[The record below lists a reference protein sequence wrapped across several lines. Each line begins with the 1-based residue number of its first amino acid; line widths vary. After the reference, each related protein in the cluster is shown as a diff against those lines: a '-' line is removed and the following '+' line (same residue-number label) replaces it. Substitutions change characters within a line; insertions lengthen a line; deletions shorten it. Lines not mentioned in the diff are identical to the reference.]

1 MVMEAGMVVVK
12 EAAVVVVILEM
23 MMVLLAVKVYSHS
36 GLIAASYRLKLV
48 CVHTFLSHTFCCLA
62 SNNEFCNVF

>member
-12 EAAVVVVILEM
+12 EAAVVIVILEM
-23 MMVLLAVKVYSHS
+23 IILAIKVYSHS
-36 GLIAASYRLKLV
+36 RLIAACYRLKLV